1 MTQDDNGIGQF
12 FHDTMQ
18 RRPAGKVAVW
28 FDDGQEGGWIEWH
41 TPERAAEI
49 EAERDKEMEGE

>member
-1 MTQDDNGIGQF
+1 MNEADAFGSFWNGA
-12 FHDTMQ
+12 MKE
-18 RRPAGKVAVW
+18 RPEGKVAVW

-49 EAERDKEMEGE
+49 EAEREKEE